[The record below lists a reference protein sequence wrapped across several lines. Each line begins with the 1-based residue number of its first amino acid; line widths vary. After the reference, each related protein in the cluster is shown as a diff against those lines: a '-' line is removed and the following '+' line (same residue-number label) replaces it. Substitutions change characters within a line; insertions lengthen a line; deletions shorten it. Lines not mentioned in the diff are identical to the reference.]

1 MTKRS
6 IAVGFGLALL
16 LGCGREVPA
25 DYFPLKAGQQ
35 RTMKVTTRM
44 IAGADTTETTRVR
57 VVEIVRGLEEVPGM
71 GKCWVVESPR
81 DSGRASYSFF
91 RKHDDG
97 IIELTQARDST
108 KPPVEML
115 YLALPLVKG
124 LKWYDTKA
132 ESEMMEVTA
141 QETVKV
147 QAGTYPD
154 CYVVAVKSTRG
165 DWSMTQWLAPNVGA
179 VKWENRAGWTDK
191 EGTKHEMLKSAELVA
206 FRVPIDS
213 GK

>member
-1 MTKRS
+1 MTKRL

-16 LGCGREVPA
+16 LGCGREAPA

-35 RTMKVTTRM
+35 RTMKVFTRM
-44 IAGADTTETTRVR
+44 IAGKDTTETTEVR
-57 VVEIVRGLEEVPGM
+57 VVEIVRGLEDVPGI
-71 GKCWVVESPR
+71 GKCWVVDSPR

-91 RKHDDG
+91 RKNDDG
-97 IIELTQARDST
+97 IIQLVPTNVN

-115 YLALPLVKG
+115 YLAMPLVKG
-124 LKWYDTKA
+124 LKWYDTKS

-141 QETVKV
+141 RETVKV

-165 DWSMTQWLAPNVGA
+165 DWNMTQWLAPNVGV

-206 FRVPIDS
+206 FRVPRDS